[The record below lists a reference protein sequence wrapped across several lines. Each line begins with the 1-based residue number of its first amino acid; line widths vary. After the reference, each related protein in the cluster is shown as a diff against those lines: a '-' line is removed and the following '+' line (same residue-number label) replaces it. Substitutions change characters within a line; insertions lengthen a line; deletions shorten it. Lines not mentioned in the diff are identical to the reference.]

1 MDISTI
7 AGVAIGFGLVFMA
20 IFSKAGWN
28 TFIDIS
34 SILITVGGT
43 VGAALINFSIP
54 HLTGLGK
61 VFSQTIKKNET
72 EIVDIITMMV
82 SFAEKAR
89 REGLLSL
96 EYDVEQITDRFIKS
110 GMQLVIDGTD
120 PELVRDIMETELSYL
135 KERHK
140 GTHSFIKALGAYAPA
155 FGMIGTLIG
164 LIQMLV
170 NLNDPSKIGGGMAVA
185 LVTTFYGAVM
195 ANLIFLPLA
204 GKLEIKSAEEILIKE
219 IVIEGVLS
227 IQAGD
232 NPRIVQE
239 KLKAYLPPSLREG
252 LESSEGG
259 E

>member
-1 MDISTI
+1 MDISTL
-7 AGVAIGFGLVFMA
+7 AGIVVGFGLVFMA
-20 IFSKAGWN
+20 IFSKAGWQ
-28 TFIDIS
+28 TFIDVG
-34 SILITVGGT
+34 SIMITVGGT
-43 VGAALINFSIP
+43 IGAALINYSIP

-61 VFSQTIKKNET
+61 IFSQTLKKNEA

-89 REGLLSL
+89 REGLLAL
-96 EYDVEQITDRFIKS
+96 EYDVEQIQDRFIKS

-140 GTHSFIKALGAYAPA
+140 ANHAFVKALGAYAPA

-170 NLNDPSKIGGGMAVA
+170 SLNDPSKIGAGMAVA
-185 LVTTFYGAVM
+185 LVTTFYGAIM

-204 GKLEIKSAEEILIKE
+204 GKLEIKSAEEILMKE

-239 KLKAYLPPSLREG
+239 KLKAYLPPSLRGAFE
-252 LESSEGG
+252 EGG
-259 E
+259 GE

>member
-1 MDISTI
+1 MDISTV
-7 AGVAIGFGLVFMA
+7 AGFTVGFGLVFMA
-20 IFSKAGWN
+20 IFSKAGSQ
-28 TFIDIS
+28 TFIDIGS
-34 SILITVGGT
+34 MLITIGGT
-43 VGAALINFSIP
+43 IGAALINYSIP
-54 HLTGLGK
+54 HITGLGK
-61 VFSQTIKKNET
+61 LFSQTMKKNEV
-72 EIVDIITMMV
+72 EMVDIITMMV

-89 REGLLSL
+89 REGLLAL
-96 EYDVEQITDRFIKS
+96 EYDVEQIEDRFIRN

-140 GTHSFIKALGAYAPA
+140 SNHAFVKALGAYAPA

-170 NLNDPSKIGGGMAVA
+170 NLNDPSKIGAGMAVA
-185 LVTTFYGAVM
+185 LVTTFYGAIM

-204 GKLEIKSAEEILIKE
+204 GKLEIKSQEEFLIKE

-227 IQAGD
+227 IQAGE
-232 NPRIVQE
+232 NPRVVRE
-239 KLKAYLPPSLREG
+239 KLKAYLPPSLRGSFE
-252 LESSEGG
+252 EEGG